1 MKTTHA
7 SVILAVAISLGFI
20 LAGASSSAASPS
32 EKLKEDLVSVRDGK
46 FVYEDLRLCQIKD
59 PTGADRPTGP
69 KFQLRSYSEAANTGF
84 ISRDVFLMHTL
95 FVKMYFVV
103 GLANRMLSLTPSQ
116 AIQAL
121 DCEPLSSPIGSPDFE
136 IITHFTPE
144 GYQAEFVDKA
154 SGKRTHSTETWK

>member
-1 MKTTHA
+1 
-7 SVILAVAISLGFI
+7 VILAVAISLGFT
-20 LAGASSSAASPS
+20 LAGGSSSAASRS

-46 FVYEDLRLCQIKD
+46 LVYEDVSLCQIKD
-59 PTGADRPTGP
+59 PTGADRPAGP

-84 ISRDVFLMHTL
+84 ISRDHFLIHTF
-95 FVKMYFVV
+95 FVNTFFVV
-103 GLANRMLSLTPSQ
+103 GLSNQMLPLTPSQ

-121 DCEPLSSPIGSPDFE
+121 DCESLSSPIGSPDFE

-154 SGKRTHSTETWK
+154 SGKRTLSTEIWK